1 MFGWIWCSVGLSE
14 EIEYLDC
21 LYTGMG
27 KKCFYNTTDRSLLV
41 GKLSRDWIFICATE
55 VVEE

>member
-1 MFGWIWCSVGLSE
+1 VGLSE